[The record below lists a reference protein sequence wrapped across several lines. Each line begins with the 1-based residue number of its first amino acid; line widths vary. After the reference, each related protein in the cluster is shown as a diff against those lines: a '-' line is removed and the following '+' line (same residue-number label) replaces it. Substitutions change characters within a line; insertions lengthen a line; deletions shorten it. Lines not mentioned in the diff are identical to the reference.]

1 MRSFWAHFNFLKFME
16 VSEIKVSYTNNNPD
30 KIKVTN
36 SQILYEL
43 IIRQWNIGTIELQE
57 EVKVILL
64 NRANIVIG
72 IYEMSKGGIT
82 GSVVDN
88 RIILAV
94 ALKCNA
100 TSIVL
105 IHNHPSGNVIASE
118 QDRVITK
125 KLKEACAMLDLV
137 LLDHLIITKE
147 RYYSFSDEGIL

>member
-1 MRSFWAHFNFLKFME
+1 ME
-16 VSEIKVSYTNNNPD
+16 VSEIKVSYTNHNPD

-36 SQILYEL
+36 SQILFEL
-43 IIRQWNIGTIELQE
+43 IIRQWDMGIIELQE

-100 TSIVL
+100 TGIVMV
-105 IHNHPSGNVIASE
+105 HNHPSGNIVPSE
-118 QDRVITK
+118 QDKVITK
-125 KLKEACAMLDLV
+125 KLKNACSILDLT

-147 RYYSFSDEGIL
+147 RYYSFSDSGIL

>member
-1 MRSFWAHFNFLKFME
+1 
-16 VSEIKVSYTNNNPD
+16 
-30 KIKVTN
+30 
-36 SQILYEL
+36 
-43 IIRQWNIGTIELQE
+43 LQE

-100 TSIVL
+100 TGIVMV
-105 IHNHPSGNVIASE
+105 HNHPSGNIVPSE
-118 QDRVITK
+118 QDKVITK
-125 KLKEACAMLDLV
+125 KLKNACSILDLT

-147 RYYSFSDEGIL
+147 RYYSFSDSGIL

>member
-1 MRSFWAHFNFLKFME
+1 ME
-16 VSEIKVSYTNNNPD
+16 VSEIKVSYTNHNPD
-30 KIKVTN
+30 RIKVTN
-36 SQILYEL
+36 SQILFEL
-43 IIRQWNIGTIELQE
+43 IIRQWDLSIIEFQE
-57 EVKVILL
+57 EVKLILL

-72 IYEMSKGGIT
+72 IYEMSKGGIS

-105 IHNHPSGNVIASE
+105 IHNHPSGNLNPSE
-118 QDRVITK
+118 QDKMITK
-125 KLKEACAMLDLV
+125 KLKNACEVLDLT

-147 RYYSFSDEGIL
+147 TYFSFSDNGII